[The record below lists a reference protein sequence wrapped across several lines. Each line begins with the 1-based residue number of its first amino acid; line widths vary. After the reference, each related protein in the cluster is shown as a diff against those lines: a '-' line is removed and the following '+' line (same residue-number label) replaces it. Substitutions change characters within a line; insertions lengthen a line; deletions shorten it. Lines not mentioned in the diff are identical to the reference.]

1 MLLGRAAF
9 GLVAE
14 AQGDRGL
21 GPVIAAHPELVEEVA
36 VDGGNPDVDTRADL
50 VALIE
55 RAWAAR
61 VVANRDQVDRF
72 REIPDGTDFYAPV
85 SGLFRADPRR
95 TDDASLDVLRRHLRP
110 GETWLDIGAGAG
122 RYALPIAADLAAS
135 GGRVIALDPS
145 RGMLGALRE
154 LATEF
159 TIDNV
164 EVDRG
169 SLAARPMPRRRRRS
183 RQTSRS
189 SRTSATTSR
198 RSGRSCGRWR
208 PRPGGCVWRS

>member
-1 MLLGRAAF
+1 M
-9 GLVAE
+9 
-14 AQGDRGL
+14 
-21 GPVIAAHPELVEEVA
+21 
-36 VDGGNPDVDTRADL
+36 
-50 VALIE
+50 ALIE

-61 VVANRDQVDRF
+61 VIANRDQVDRF
-72 REIPDGTDFYAPV
+72 REVPDGADFYAPV

-122 RYALPIAADLAAS
+122 RYALPLAADLAAS

-159 TIDNV
+159 AIDNV
-164 EVDRG
+164 TSSKVAGR
-169 SLAARPMPRRRRRS
+169 RPIRRHS
-183 RQTSRS
+183 PLTSRS
-189 SRTSATTSR
+189 SPTSATTSR
-198 RSGRSCGRWR
+198 RSDRSSARWR
-208 PRPGGCVWRS
+208 RPRGGCAWRS